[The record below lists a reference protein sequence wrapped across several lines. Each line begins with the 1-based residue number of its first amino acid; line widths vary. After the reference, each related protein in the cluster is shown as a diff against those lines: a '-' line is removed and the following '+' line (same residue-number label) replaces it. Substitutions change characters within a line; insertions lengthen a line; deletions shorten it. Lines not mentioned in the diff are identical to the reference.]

1 MKKSLEG
8 ILAVFCLVML
18 LLYPGLA
25 LSGARNG
32 LLLWSNVILPTLLP
46 FMVCVG
52 AVAAL
57 GGIPLVTRPFFPVL
71 SGLLGLSRQGSF
83 VFMSGLLC
91 GYPMGAKTTGDFLRE
106 GRIGLREGRLLLAIS
121 NHPSPMF
128 LLGFVMPRMLS
139 SWGGDASCPLWLVML
154 SLYLPVIP
162 IGLWAGRVYGVW
174 GTELSSGP
182 GAAAPDRASDF
193 GPAAADH
200 PSGSDPSAANQTSRY
215 GSDSASPPFS
225 FDAHLMSCFETM
237 VKIGGYVML
246 FSIAAIFIQT
256 LSPLSEKS
264 SCFILGITEI
274 TTGIHAVSKS
284 WPSETAGAVLA
295 FITAFGGISG
305 IFQTKS
311 VLKNAGLSIRHYVLW
326 KICHGTLSCG
336 TFILLSQ
343 AEALASLLPL

>member
-1 MKKSLEG
+1 MKKSFFPLLPIV
-8 ILAVFCLVML
+8 ILGL
-18 LLYPGLA
+18 LLWQPGLA
-25 LSGARNG
+25 VSGARNG
-32 LLLWSNVILPTLLP
+32 LILWANVILPTLLP
-46 FMVCVG
+46 FMLCSG
-52 AVAAL
+52 AIVAL
-57 GGIPLVTRPFFPVL
+57 GGVPLLVRPFFPVL
-71 SGLLGLSRQGSF
+71 SRLFSMSVSGCY
-83 VFMSGLLC
+83 VFLSGLLC
-91 GYPMGAKTTGDFLRE
+91 GYPMGAKTCSEFLDSQMISPE
-106 GRIGLREGRLLLAIS
+106 EGRLLLAVS

-128 LLGFVMPRMLS
+128 LLGYAAAATLPSMT
-139 SWGGDASCPLWLVML
+139 APLLISV
-154 SLYLPVIP
+154 YLPVIP
-162 IGLWAGRVYGVW
+162 IALAGKYIYHVS
-174 GTELSSGP
+174 LSSLKQ
-182 GAAAPDRASDF
+182 
-193 GPAAADH
+193 
-200 PSGSDPSAANQTSRY
+200 PSALNK
-215 GSDSASPPFS
+215 FS
-225 FDAHLMSCFETM
+225 FDESLMNSVETM

-264 SCFILGITEI
+264 SSFILGITEI

-343 AEALASLLPL
+343 TEALASLLPL